1 MVKALAKKITLV
13 EGAHNW
19 WKWFSTWC
27 FASIAGI
34 GGALALLP
42 TDTLS
47 GHIPFT
53 AATTWR
59 ELGIAVIIFNAF
71 IGPMVTAIRQNPPPS
86 IKDLGLDFDPTEPG
100 EEPAIETAAR
110 AAQDLSQVHSLPS
123 EPSGLISLGGDS
135 RDVVIKNN
143 ILTYHDQPVEQLP
156 DSVRL
161 VQMQPR
167 SNIQY
172 VPYVEPE
179 VPAAFARTDCDHQQC
194 PHPGVCQPAGR
205 CVRPA

>member
-53 AATTWR
+53 VATTWR

-86 IKDLGLDFDPTEPG
+86 LKELGVDFDPTQPG
-100 EEPAIETAAR
+100 DSAEDPPTQEEIAQTEYARTFVDMTGTAVPPNEPANVIHLQMPAR
-110 AAQDLSQVHSLPS
+110 PEL
-123 EPSGLISLGGDS
+123 
-135 RDVVIKNN
+135 
-143 ILTYHDQPVEQLP
+143 
-156 DSVRL
+156 
-161 VQMQPR
+161 
-167 SNIQY
+167 QY
-172 VPYVEPE
+172 VPYVAPE
-179 VPAAFARTDCDHQQC
+179 APAAGYSRTDCDHAVC